1 MSTYPITKQTKTNKK
16 NVKTHFCNM
25 VQLCT
30 KLKNKIYF
38 TTKSSVI
45 YSYIFVQVILVL
57 KSSEQGIGIG
67 STKGSKSPNSLKFL
81 I

>member
-1 MSTYPITKQTKTNKK
+1 MYSFMCGYFIYEHISHYKANKNKQK

-25 VQLCT
+25 MQLCT

-45 YSYIFVQVILVL
+45 DLYKLY
-57 KSSEQGIGIG
+57 
-67 STKGSKSPNSLKFL
+67 
-81 I
+81 

>member
-1 MSTYPITKQTKTNKK
+1 MCGYFIYEHISHYKANKNKKK

-25 VQLCT
+25 MQLCT

-45 YSYIFVQVILVL
+45 DLYKLY
-57 KSSEQGIGIG
+57 
-67 STKGSKSPNSLKFL
+67 
-81 I
+81 